1 MIVHEIVSTCSNPH
15 VARAALASIGGDFA
29 RRFECDA
36 ANRNLSSGMLAS
48 DLVRHFAHRASNK
61 DWQGVGEATRNTD
74 MPILSGLRYILER
87 ELKEK
92 DIRVLRED
100 LLQVS
105 EVGGLLGSALAVRRE
120 ALPPEAVEFAQS
132 RRPRVEVILKDQ
144 LEKKLRALPC
154 SKNSSRNR

>member
-48 DLVRHFAHRASNK
+48 DLVRHFARRASNK

-87 ELKEK
+87 EL
-92 DIRVLRED
+92 ED
-100 LLQVS
+100 DDARSSDNWPGHAAARSPVD
-105 EVGGLLGSALAVRRE
+105 ARRICP
-120 ALPPEAVEFAQS
+120 A
-132 RRPRVEVILKDQ
+132 
-144 LEKKLRALPC
+144 
-154 SKNSSRNR
+154 